1 MGIVCRGVAKPIL
14 ILQHFKFDVRDKPA
28 IAPLD
33 SNPAAVED
41 DFQSGFE
48 EGTGEGNGE
57 PRIQQQEEE
66 EASGEGGEE
75 GGQFDLPEYSD
86 KENLVGEATEE
97 LVEENLVQEKD

>member
-1 MGIVCRGVAKPIL
+1 M
-14 ILQHFKFDVRDKPA
+14 RDKLA

-33 SNPAAVED
+33 SDLAAVED

-48 EGTGEGNGE
+48 QGTGEGGGE
-57 PRIQQQEEE
+57 PRSQQQEE

-86 KENLVGEATEE
+86 KENLVGQSTEE
-97 LVEENLVQEKD
+97 LVQEILVQEKD